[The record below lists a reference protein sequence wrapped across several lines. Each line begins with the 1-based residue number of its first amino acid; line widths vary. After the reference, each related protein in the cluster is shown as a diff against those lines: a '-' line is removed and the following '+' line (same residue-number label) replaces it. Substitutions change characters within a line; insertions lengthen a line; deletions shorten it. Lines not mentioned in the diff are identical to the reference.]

1 MKKDLTYFSE
11 TLEAELRLDITF
23 VDADEE
29 SNYYMFD
36 FDAWDG
42 NVDRKEELPQN
53 EWDDCEEIILHHLK
67 GYL

>member
-29 SNYYMFD
+29 
-36 FDAWDG
+36 
-42 NVDRKEELPQN
+42 DRKSTRLN
-53 EWDDCEEIILHHLK
+53 SSH
-67 GYL
+67 